1 MSYVMFTNR
10 IVRCKKYSYEWWYN
24 APVQCIMNQDENQ
37 EDLITHGEYVKK
49 FYYKMKNL
57 LNEMGYD
64 IDEEKE
70 FKNGIATLIYKLSD
84 DHL

>member
-1 MSYVMFTNR
+1 MFTNR
-10 IVRCKKYSYEWWYN
+10 IVRRKKYSYEWWFD
-24 APVQCIMNQDENQ
+24 APIQSIVNQEENQ
-37 EDLITHGEYVKK
+37 EDLMTHGEYVKK

-70 FKNGIATLIYKLSD
+70 FKNEIATLIYKLSD

>member
-1 MSYVMFTNR
+1 
-10 IVRCKKYSYEWWYN
+10 
-24 APVQCIMNQDENQ
+24 
-37 EDLITHGEYVKK
+37 
-49 FYYKMKNL
+49 MKNL

-70 FKNGIATLIYKLSD
+70 FKNEIATLIYKLSD